1 MAITKSEALDQL
13 SGPGAVSNQQA
24 LVKKIQGTTVSQP
37 VKRIIPGG
45 KTLQE
50 DLSEST
56 LPHAVYN
63 WLRYSRHW
71 TEGVISFCSDLTS
84 RKTRVK
90 KVIDFDSKTKNSE
103 WEIRGKR
110 WLSERI
116 AEVLTQ
122 DNILAVKINRE
133 GLQAVTDAEGTF
145 SPESEDWEP
154 YVELTPFR
162 PPSF

>member
-1 MAITKSEALDQL
+1 MAITKQEALNQL
-13 SGPGAVSNQQA
+13 SSPGSISNQQA
-24 LVKKIQGTTVSQP
+24 LVKKIQGTKISAP
-37 VKRIIPGG
+37 VKRVIPGG

-50 DLSEST
+50 DLSESS

-71 TEGVISFCSDLTS
+71 TEGVISFCSDLAN
-84 RKTRVK
+84 RKTKTK
-90 KVIDFDSKTKNSE
+90 KVLDFDSKTKNSE

-110 WLSERI
+110 WLSERV

-122 DNILAVKINRE
+122 DNILAVKITRE
-133 GLQAVTDAEGTF
+133 GLQAVTDVDGTF
-145 SPESEDWEP
+145 SPKSEDWEP

-162 PPSF
+162 PPAF